1 MGALNYDVAFYSERS
16 LPVVSIWSGPRPDYL
31 IPWREEF
38 LRLPPS
44 MREQFRAVL
53 LSHPTELDGSGGMVL
68 LRCDTGSPPDEPDEP
83 GAPLSPTREPPQ
95 FDV

>member
-1 MGALNYDVAFYSERS
+1 
-16 LPVVSIWSGPRPDYL
+16 VVSIWSAPRPDYL
-31 IPWREEF
+31 IAWREEF

-68 LRCDTGSPPDEPDEP
+68 LRCEP
-83 GAPLSPTREPPQ
+83 GAAPAEPDAPGAPPSPSSEPPQ
-95 FDV
+95 FVV